1 LIRRL
6 GVDNE
11 NERFIHLWNSMIG
24 LTVMV
29 MNRLDIGLSDEDAWQ
44 EARIALLRAMRD
56 YNPERGNRF
65 TTVYYTY
72 LKNALLDYIHMIRFN
87 THYNKRNYSRSTP
100 LFVSLFDTV
109 VTKDEEYLEEHTLLD
124 TIADPED
131 RLARVEEQLD
141 AVMEVEKLLSGLND
155 RDRSMLIMRFG
166 LNGEEPMTYRQIGDR
181 LGLTRERIRQRMNEL
196 VYRIRKNS
204 D

>member
-1 LIRRL
+1 
-6 GVDNE
+6 VDDE
-11 NERFIHLWNSMIG
+11 NERFIHVWNEMIG
-24 LTVMV
+24 LTLTV
-29 MNRLDIGLSDEDAWQ
+29 MNRLGIGLSDEDAWQ

-72 LKNALLDYIHMIRFN
+72 LKNALLDYIHMSRFN
-87 THYNKRNYSRSTP
+87 KHYSKRNCSRSAP

-109 VTKDEEYLEEHTLLD
+109 VTKGEEHTLLD

-131 RLARVEEQLD
+131 HFARVEEQLD
-141 AVMEVEKLLSGLND
+141 AVMEVENLLSGLND
-155 RDRSMLIMRFG
+155 RDRSILILRFG
-166 LNGEEPMTYRQIGDR
+166 LNGEEPMSYRQIGER
-181 LGLTRERIRQRMNEL
+181 LGLTRERIRQRMKEL

-204 D
+204 Y

>member
-1 LIRRL
+1 M
-6 GVDNE
+6 DDE
-11 NERFIHLWNSMIG
+11 NERFIHVWNEMIG
-24 LTVMV
+24 LTLTV
-29 MNRLDIGLSDEDAWQ
+29 MNRLGIGLSDEDAWQ

-72 LKNALLDYIHMIRFN
+72 LKNALLDYIHMSRFN
-87 THYNKRNYSRSTP
+87 KHYSKRNHSRSAP

-109 VTKDEEYLEEHTLLD
+109 VTKGEERTLLD

-131 RLARVEEQLD
+131 HFARVEEQLD
-141 AVMEVEKLLSGLND
+141 AVMEVENLLSGLND
-155 RDRSMLIMRFG
+155 RDRSILILRFG
-166 LNGEEPMTYRQIGDR
+166 LNGEEPMSYRQIGER
-181 LGLTRERIRQRMNEL
+181 LGLTRERIRQRMKEL

-204 D
+204 Y

>member
-1 LIRRL
+1 
-6 GVDNE
+6 VDNE
-11 NERFIHLWNSMIG
+11 NERFIHVWNEMIG
-24 LTVMV
+24 LTLTV
-29 MNRLDIGLSDEDAWQ
+29 MNRLGIGLSDEDAWQ

-72 LKNALLDYIHMIRFN
+72 LKNALLDYIHMSRFN
-87 THYNKRNYSRSTP
+87 KHYSKRNCSRSAP

-109 VTKDEEYLEEHTLLD
+109 VTKGEEHTLLD

-131 RLARVEEQLD
+131 HFARVEEQLD
-141 AVMEVEKLLSGLND
+141 AVMEVENLLSGLND
-155 RDRSMLIMRFG
+155 RDRSILILRFG
-166 LNGEEPMTYRQIGDR
+166 LNGEEPMSYRQIGER
-181 LGLTRERIRQRMNEL
+181 LGLTRERIRQRMKEL

>member
-1 LIRRL
+1 M
-6 GVDNE
+6 DDE
-11 NERFIHLWNSMIG
+11 NERFIHVWNEMIG
-24 LTVMV
+24 LTLTV
-29 MNRLDIGLSDEDAWQ
+29 MNRLGIGLSDEDAWQ

-72 LKNALLDYIHMIRFN
+72 LKNALLDYIHMSRFN
-87 THYNKRNYSRSTP
+87 KHYSKRNCSRSAP

-109 VTKDEEYLEEHTLLD
+109 VTKGEEHTLLD

-131 RLARVEEQLD
+131 HFARVEEQLD
-141 AVMEVEKLLSGLND
+141 AVMEVENLLSGLND
-155 RDRSMLIMRFG
+155 RDRSILILRFG
-166 LNGEEPMTYRQIGDR
+166 LNGEEPMSYRQIGER
-181 LGLTRERIRQRMNEL
+181 LGLTRERIRQRMKEL

>member
-1 LIRRL
+1 M
-6 GVDNE
+6 DNE
-11 NERFIHLWNSMIG
+11 NERFIHVWNDMIG

-29 MNRLDIGLSDEDAWQ
+29 MNRLGIGLSDDDAWQ

-72 LKNALLDYIHMIRFN
+72 LKNALLDYIHMSRFN
-87 THYNKRNYSRSTP
+87 THYQKRNYSKSTP

-109 VTKDEEYLEEHTLLD
+109 VTKDEERTLLD

-131 RLARVEEQLD
+131 HFARIEEQLD
-141 AVMEVEKLLSGLND
+141 AVMEVEELLSGLND
-155 RDRSMLIMRFG
+155 RDRSILILRFG
-166 LNGEEPMTYRQIGDR
+166 LNGEEPMTYRQIGER
-181 LGLTRERIRQRMNEL
+181 LGLNRERVRQRMNEL
-196 VYRIRKNS
+196 VYTIRKNS
-204 D
+204 N

>member
-1 LIRRL
+1 
-6 GVDNE
+6 VDDE
-11 NERFIHLWNSMIG
+11 NERFIHVWNEMIG
-24 LTVMV
+24 LTLTV
-29 MNRLDIGLSDEDAWQ
+29 MNRLGIGLSDEDAWQ

-72 LKNALLDYIHMIRFN
+72 LKNALLDYIHMSRFN
-87 THYNKRNYSRSTP
+87 KHYSKRNCSRSAP

-109 VTKDEEYLEEHTLLD
+109 VTKGEEHTLLD

-131 RLARVEEQLD
+131 HFARVEEQLD
-141 AVMEVEKLLSGLND
+141 AVMEVENLLSGLND
-155 RDRSMLIMRFG
+155 RDRSILILRFG
-166 LNGEEPMTYRQIGDR
+166 LNGEEPMSYRQIGER
-181 LGLTRERIRQRMNEL
+181 LGLTRERIRQRMKEL

>member
-1 LIRRL
+1 M
-6 GVDNE
+6 DDE
-11 NERFIHLWNSMIG
+11 NERFIHVWNEMIG
-24 LTVMV
+24 LTLTV
-29 MNRLDIGLSDEDAWQ
+29 MNRLGIGLSDEDAWQ

-72 LKNALLDYIHMIRFN
+72 LKNALLDYIHMSRFN
-87 THYNKRNYSRSTP
+87 KHYSKRNCSRSAP

-109 VTKDEEYLEEHTLLD
+109 VTKGEEHTLLD

-131 RLARVEEQLD
+131 HFARVEEQLD
-141 AVMEVEKLLSGLND
+141 AVMEVENLLSGLND
-155 RDRSMLIMRFG
+155 RDRSILILRFG
-166 LNGEEPMTYRQIGDR
+166 LNGEEPMSYRQIGER
-181 LGLTRERIRQRMNEL
+181 LGLTRERIRQRMKEL

-204 D
+204 Y

>member
-1 LIRRL
+1 M
-6 GVDNE
+6 DNE
-11 NERFIHLWNSMIG
+11 NERFIQVWNDMFG
-24 LTVMV
+24 LTVLV
-29 MNRLDIGLSDEDAWQ
+29 MNRLGIGLSDEDAWQ

-65 TTVYYTY
+65 TTIYYTY
-72 LKNALLDYIHMIRFN
+72 LKNALLDYIHMSRFN

-109 VTKDEEYLEEHTLLD
+109 VTKGEEYLEEHTLLD

-131 RLARVEEQLD
+131 HFARVEERLD
-141 AVMEVEKLLSGLND
+141 AVTEVEKLLSGLND
-155 RDRSMLIMRFG
+155 RDRSILILRFG
-166 LNGEEPMTYRQIGDR
+166 LKGEEPMSYRQIGER

-196 VYRIRKNS
+196 VCRIRNNS

>member
-6 GVDNE
+6 GVDDE
-11 NERFIHLWNSMIG
+11 NERFIHVWNEMIG
-24 LTVMV
+24 LTLTV
-29 MNRLDIGLSDEDAWQ
+29 MNRLGIGLSDEDAWQ

-72 LKNALLDYIHMIRFN
+72 LKNALLDYIHMSRFN
-87 THYNKRNYSRSTP
+87 KHYSKRNCSRSAP

-109 VTKDEEYLEEHTLLD
+109 VTKGEEHTLLD

-131 RLARVEEQLD
+131 HFARVEEQLD
-141 AVMEVEKLLSGLND
+141 AVMEVENLLSGLND
-155 RDRSMLIMRFG
+155 RDRSILILRFG
-166 LNGEEPMTYRQIGDR
+166 LNGEEPMSYRQIGER
-181 LGLTRERIRQRMNEL
+181 LGLTRERIRQRMKEL

>member
-1 LIRRL
+1 M
-6 GVDNE
+6 DNE
-11 NERFIHLWNSMIG
+11 NERFIHVWNEMIG
-24 LTVMV
+24 LTLTV
-29 MNRLDIGLSDEDAWQ
+29 MNRLGIGLSDEDAWQ

-72 LKNALLDYIHMIRFN
+72 LKNALLDYIHMSRFN
-87 THYNKRNYSRSTP
+87 KHYSKRNYSRSAP

-109 VTKDEEYLEEHTLLD
+109 VTKGEEHTLLD

-131 RLARVEEQLD
+131 HFARVEEQLD
-141 AVMEVEKLLSGLND
+141 AVMEVENLLSGLND
-155 RDRSMLIMRFG
+155 RDRSILILRFG
-166 LNGEEPMTYRQIGDR
+166 LNGEEPMSYRQIGER
-181 LGLTRERIRQRMNEL
+181 LGLTRERIRQRMKEL

>member
-1 LIRRL
+1 M
-6 GVDNE
+6 DNE
-11 NERFIHLWNSMIG
+11 NERFIQVWDSMIG

-29 MNRLDIGLSDEDAWQ
+29 MNRLGIGLSDEDAWQ

-56 YNPERGNRF
+56 YNPQRGNRF
-65 TTVYYTY
+65 TTIYYTY
-72 LKNALLDYIHMIRFN
+72 LKNALLDYIHMSRFN
-87 THYNKRNYSRSTP
+87 THYNKRNYSKSVP

-109 VTKDEEYLEEHTLLD
+109 VTKNDEHTLEEHALLD

-131 RLARVEEQLD
+131 HFARVEERLD

-155 RDRSMLIMRFG
+155 RDRSILILRFG

-196 VYRIRKNS
+196 VYRIRKNY